1 VQETAAIADYIY
13 VLSGGK
19 IVGEGSPK
27 QLAESDS
34 AWVQQFINGDAD
46 GPVHFHY
53 PANDYLDD
61 LLTSR

>member
-1 VQETAAIADYIY
+1 